1 MKELCHLQNRFE
13 RYFYHSL
20 LITIVITI
28 IQIHL
33 CPGYA
38 HSAQMT
44 LSWDPPV
51 NADGTL
57 FKSFSGYKLLVGN
70 ASRTYTQSIDV
81 GNTTTHALNNL
92 SEGLTYYFAVTDY
105 DAAGNESGYSNEVSK
120 TLPLTYSLIAT
131 AGAGGTISSVGT
143 APANTATDGASTI
156 TSVTVIQGATQSFSI
171 TPNSGFTIATV
182 TGDGVPVGAV
192 SSYTFPNVTANHTLT
207 AAFTTIPGRI
217 NVALQANGGVAT
229 ASSTYSANYTVDA
242 TNDGDRKG
250 QNWGAGGGW
259 NDATFNTCP
268 DWVQITFDGQKTI
281 DEIDVF
287 TLQDAYTAPIDPTSN
302 LAFTKYG
309 VTAFDVQYWTG
320 IDWVTVSGGAVTGN
334 NLVWRKLTFP
344 AVTTDRIRVLINASQ
359 AGFSRIV
366 EIEAYAAPPRINV
379 ALRTNGGIATASST
393 YSTNYTVGATN
404 DGDRKG
410 LNWGAGGGWNDA
422 TTTVYPDWVQIT
434 FNGPKPIDEIDVFT
448 LQDTYTAPIDPTSDL
463 TFTKYGVTAFDVQYW
478 NGTAWVT
485 APGGSI
491 TGNNL
496 VWRKITLPAI
506 TTDRIRVQVN
516 ASLSNWS
523 RIIEIEAFAQ

>member
-1 MKELCHLQNRFE
+1 
-13 RYFYHSL
+13 
-20 LITIVITI
+20 
-28 IQIHL
+28 
-33 CPGYA
+33 
-38 HSAQMT
+38 MT

-81 GNTTTHALNNL
+81 GNTTTYALNNL
-92 SEGLTYYFAVTDY
+92 SEGLPYYFAVTDY
-105 DAAGNESGYSNEVSK
+105 DATGSESGYSNEVSR
-120 TLPLTYSLIAT
+120 TLPSTYSLIAT
-131 AGAGGTISSVGT
+131 ADAGGTLSSVGAVT
-143 APANTATDGASTI
+143 ANTATNGTSTI
-156 TSVTVIQGATQSFSI
+156 TSVTVTQGATQSFAI
-171 TPNSGFTIATV
+171 TPLSGYTITTVAVDGIPIGAV
-182 TGDGVPVGAV
+182 TG
-192 SSYTFPNVTANHTLT
+192 YTFSNVTANHTLT
-207 AAFTTIPGRI
+207 ATFTAIPGRI

-229 ASSTYSANYTVDA
+229 ASSTYSTNYTVDA
-242 TNDGDRKG
+242 ANDGDRKG

-259 NDATFNTCP
+259 NDATYNNYP

-287 TLQDAYTAPIDPTSN
+287 TLQDAYTAPIDPTST

-320 IDWVTVSGGAVTGN
+320 TDWVTVSGGAITGN
-334 NLVWRKLTFP
+334 NLVWRKITFP
-344 AVTTDRIRVLINASQ
+344 AVTTDRIRVQVNASL

-366 EIEAYAAPPRINV
+366 EIEAYAAPPRINA
-379 ALRTNGGIATASST
+379 ALQTNGGIATASST
-393 YSTNYTVGATN
+393 YSTNYTVAATN
-404 DGDRKG
+404 DGDRNG

-422 TTTVYPDWVQIT
+422 TNTVYPDWVQIT
-434 FNGPKPIDEIDVFT
+434 FNGQKTIDEIDVFT
-448 LQDTYTAPIDPTSDL
+448 LQDTFTAPIDPTSTL

-485 APGGSI
+485 TSGGSI

-496 VWRKITLPAI
+496 VWRKITFPPV
-506 TTDRIRVQVN
+506 TTDRIRVLVN

-523 RIIEIEAFAQ
+523 RIVEIEAYSQ